1 MLNIAIEAATEAGKF
16 LKQSLGKIKTVER
29 KSGEE
34 RNLVTNIDKQ
44 AEKMIVQK
52 IKQHFPLH
60 NILAEEGTTGNE
72 KSDTLWI
79 IDPLDGTTNF
89 THGLPV
95 FCVSI
100 GVEKNGGLICGVVYD
115 PNRDELFSAEKGN
128 GAKLNGKKFSVSS
141 NAQLISS
148 LLVTGFPYNITE
160 NPMNCVEHFQN
171 FLFEA
176 QAVRRLGSAA
186 LDLCYVAC
194 GRFDGFWEVALN
206 PWDMAAGVLLVEEA
220 GGIISDFRGDA
231 HSIYKKEIVASNKN
245 IHKEMLCVLR
255 KRIK

>member
-1 MLNIAIEAATEAGKF
+1 MLTIAIEAATEAGKF
-16 LKQSLGKIKTVER
+16 LKHNLGKVLDVQR
-29 KSGEE
+29 KSGQE

-44 AEKMIVQK
+44 AEKMVVQK
-52 IKQHFPLH
+52 ILQHFPSH

-72 KSDTLWI
+72 QSDVRWI
-79 IDPLDGTTNF
+79 IDPLDGTTNY
-89 THGLPV
+89 THGFPV

-100 GVEKNGGLICGVVYD
+100 GVEKNGELVCGVVYD
-115 PNRDELFSAEKGN
+115 PNRDELFTAEKGN
-128 GAKLNGKKFSVSS
+128 GATLNGKKISVSATDS
-141 NAQLISS
+141 LITS
-148 LLVTGFPYNITE
+148 LLVTGFPYNVTE

-194 GRFDGFWEVALN
+194 GRFDAFWEVALN

-220 GGIISDFRGDA
+220 GGKLSDFNGEQ
-231 HSIYKKEIVASNKN
+231 HSIFKKDIVASNG
-245 IHKEMLCVLR
+245 IVHQEMLRVL
-255 KRIK
+255 KKGIK